1 MRLYADSATDLPLSY
16 YTESNVDLFP
26 LRVHIDGD
34 DYEDVKGIHA
44 KEVYD
49 KIRQGAQPK
58 TSQVSPETFLNEF
71 ETLAKNGEQGIYI
84 AFSSALSGTHDTA
97 VMMRD
102 QVLESYPDFQFVI
115 IDSLAASMGYGLLV
129 KRAVEL
135 RDQGLPLTEIENKIR
150 AMVATVEH
158 LFTVEDLDY
167 MARGGRVSKTSA
179 FVGGLL
185 NIKPL
190 LHVEDGKLIP
200 IEKVRS
206 RKKVLRRIVEL
217 VGERGVNLSSQTV
230 AITHGDDLETAEE
243 MKQLLSEAYGIQN
256 FDIQIIGSA
265 IGAHVGP
272 GAIAVFFLNHTQ
284 DN

>member
-1 MRLYADSATDLPLSY
+1 MRIYADSASDLPLSY
-16 YTESNVDLFP
+16 YEQANVGLFP
-26 LRVHIDGD
+26 LRVHIDGQ
-34 DYEDVKGIHA
+34 DYEDVIGIHA
-44 KEVYD
+44 KEVYE

-71 ETLAKNGEQGIYI
+71 ESLAKSGEQGIYI

-102 QVLESYPDFQFVI
+102 QVLETYPDFQFVI
-115 IDSLAASMGYGLLV
+115 IDSLAASMGYGLIV

-135 RDQGLPLTEIENKIR
+135 REQGLSLQEIEQKLR
-150 AMVATVEH
+150 AMVPTVEH

-217 VGERGVNLSSQTV
+217 VGERGVNLSQQTV
-230 AITHGDDLETAEE
+230 AITHADDIEIAEE
-243 MKQLLSEAYGIQN
+243 MRQLLSEAYGIET
-256 FDIQIIGSA
+256 FDIQMIGSA

-272 GAIAVFFLNHTQ
+272 GAISVFFLNHTQ
-284 DN
+284 D

>member
-1 MRLYADSATDLPLSY
+1 MRIYADSATDLPLSY
-16 YTESNVDLFP
+16 YEKTTVDLFP
-26 LRVHIDGD
+26 LRVHIDGQ
-34 DYEDVKGIHA
+34 DYEDVVGIHA

-84 AFSSALSGTHDTA
+84 SFSSALSGTHNTA

-102 QVLESYPDFQFVI
+102 QILETYPDFQLVI
-115 IDSLAASMGYGLLV
+115 IDSQAASMGYGLLV

-135 RDQGLPLTEIENKIR
+135 REQGLPLKEIEEKIR
-150 AMVATVEH
+150 AMVPTVEH

-167 MARGGRVSKTSA
+167 MARGGRVSKASA

-190 LHVEDGKLIP
+190 LHVEEGKLIP

-217 VGERGVNLSSQTV
+217 VGERGVNLSKQTV
-230 AITHGDDLETAEE
+230 AITHADDLETAEE
-243 MKQLLSEAYGIQN
+243 MKHLLTEAYGIQN
-256 FDIQIIGSA
+256 FDIQMIGSA

-272 GAIAVFFLNHTQ
+272 GAISVFFLNQTQ

>member
-1 MRLYADSATDLPLSY
+1 MRIYADSASDLPLSY
-16 YTESNVDLFP
+16 YEQANVDLFP
-26 LRVHIDGD
+26 LRVHIDGQ
-34 DYEDVKGIHA
+34 DYEDVIGIHA
-44 KEVYD
+44 KEVYE

-71 ETLAKNGEQGIYI
+71 ESLAKSGEQGIYI

-102 QVLESYPDFQFVI
+102 QVLETYPDFQFVI
-115 IDSLAASMGYGLLV
+115 IDSLAASMGYGLIV

-135 RDQGLPLTEIENKIR
+135 REQGLSLHEMEQKLR
-150 AMVATVEH
+150 AMVPTVEH

-217 VGERGVNLSSQTV
+217 VGERGVNLSQQTV

-243 MKQLLSEAYGIQN
+243 MRQLLSEAYGIEK
-256 FDIQIIGSA
+256 FDIQMIGSA

-272 GAIAVFFLNHTQ
+272 GAISVFFLNHTQ
-284 DN
+284 D